1 MYSQFINAHKSIFLS
16 VPFGFSRGLSLG
28 ERTMIKVGNDWQE
41 TFDIEQEK
49 PYYKALRSFLISE

>member
-28 ERTMIKVGNDWQE
+28 ERTMINVGNDWQE

-49 PYYKALRSFLISE
+49 RY